1 MFFVK
6 FLVLVIQ
13 CGSYTL
19 LSTPLI
25 DGLILFFYYFAFF
38 LLLRPH
44 PSFVYPDPCS
54 NGQAP
59 HHTLH
64 PPLPQAIIIHSF
76 IHLFFIPTWNT
87 PLNPGEGYINI
98 LNLNY
103 FNIHWQEKN
112 KVNRG
117 IQTFCFSFK
126 FINKKT
132 NLATQLIIIIVASY
146 NIRHICHLVTLK
158 VHTIISCKVCGL
170 RYYEIN
176 SFKMVYLVL
185 WRNILPLKPGTPG
198 DPFSFRYSSKK
209 QWRNTP
215 TITQQFVYPL
225 TNAFF
230 GFLWMDKFG
239 NNIESVHSVC

>member
-54 NGQAP
+54 NGQA
-59 HHTLH
+59 HTTLYT

-87 PLNPGEGYINI
+87 PLNLGEGYINI

-117 IQTFCFSFK
+117 NQTLCFSLK

-132 NLATQLIIIIVASY
+132 NLATQLITDSSVELIRKFKIFTVSKQLKMC
-146 NIRHICHLVTLK
+146 NISTHK
-158 VHTIISCKVCGL
+158 VLTNNGQL
-170 RYYEIN
+170 
-176 SFKMVYLVL
+176 
-185 WRNILPLKPGTPG
+185 
-198 DPFSFRYSSKK
+198 SKK
-209 QWRNTP
+209 W
-215 TITQQFVYPL
+215 I
-225 TNAFF
+225 
-230 GFLWMDKFG
+230 
-239 NNIESVHSVC
+239 SVSTSRLQ